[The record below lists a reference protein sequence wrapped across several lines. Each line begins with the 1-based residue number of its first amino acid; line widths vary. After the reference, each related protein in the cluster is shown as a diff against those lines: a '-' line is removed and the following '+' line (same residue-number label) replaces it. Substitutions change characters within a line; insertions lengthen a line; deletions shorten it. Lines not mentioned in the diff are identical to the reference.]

1 MGRSQETFGKK
12 EREKKKIKKR
22 KEKEEARLARKEEG
36 KSSFDDM
43 IAYVDENGMI
53 TDTPPD
59 PTVKK
64 KVVKAEDI
72 VLGIPQKDDTEE
84 DPERTGTV
92 SFFNHDKGYGF
103 IKDGDNGESMF
114 VHINNVLEEISEG
127 NKVTFEVQPG
137 LKGPEATKVKVVR
150 SDAPAPAAPSDST
163 DSADPAS

>member
-22 KEKEEARLARKEEG
+22 KEKAEPRVARKEGG

-43 IAYVDENGMI
+43 IAYVDENGQI
-53 TDTPPD
+53 VDTPPD

-64 KVVKAEDI
+64 EVIKAEDI
-72 VLGIPQKDDTEE
+72 VLGIPQKDDSDV
-84 DPERTGTV
+84 DPVRKGIV

-103 IKDGDNGESMF
+103 IKDTESQDSMF
-114 VHINNVLEEISEG
+114 VHINNVLEEINEG

-137 LKGPEATKVKVVR
+137 LKGPEATKVQVVR
-150 SDAPAPAAPSDST
+150 D
-163 DSADPAS
+163 

>member
-12 EREKKKIKKR
+12 EREKKKAKKR

-59 PTVKK
+59 PTKK
-64 KVVKAEDI
+64 KEVIKAEDI
-72 VLGIPQKDDTEE
+72 VLGIPQKDDVDF
-84 DPERTGTV
+84 DPVRKGVV

-103 IKDGDNGESMF
+103 IKDSDTQDSMF

-137 LKGPEATKVKVVR
+137 MKGPEAAKVQVVR
-150 SDAPAPAAPSDST
+150 D
-163 DSADPAS
+163 

>member
-12 EREKKKIKKR
+12 EREKKKAKKR

-59 PTVKK
+59 PTAKK
-64 KVVKAEDI
+64 KVKAEDI
-72 VLGIPQKDDTEE
+72 VLGIPQKDESDF
-84 DPERTGTV
+84 DPVRKGTV

-103 IKDGDNGESMF
+103 IKDSDSQESVF
-114 VHINNVLEEISEG
+114 VHINNVTEDITEG
-127 NKVTFEVQPG
+127 NKVSFEVEKG
-137 LKGPEATKVKVVR
+137 LKGPSAVKVKVIR
-150 SDAPAPAAPSDST
+150 
-163 DSADPAS
+163 

>member
-12 EREKKKIKKR
+12 EREKKKAKKR
-22 KEKEEARLARKEEG
+22 KDKEENKLARKEEG
-36 KSSFDDM
+36 KSSWEDM

-53 TDTPPD
+53 TNTPPD

-64 KVVKAEDI
+64 KVIKAEDI
-72 VLGIPQKDDTEE
+72 VLGIPQKDESDV
-84 DPERTGTV
+84 DPIRTGTV

-103 IKDGDNGESMF
+103 IKDADNGDSMF

-137 LKGPEATKVKVVR
+137 LKGPEAAKVKVVR
-150 SDAPAPAAPSDST
+150 
-163 DSADPAS
+163 

>member
-22 KEKEEARLARKEEG
+22 KEKEEAKLARKEEG

-64 KVVKAEDI
+64 VIVKAEDI
-72 VLGIPQKDDTEE
+72 VLGIPQKDDSEV
-84 DPERTGTV
+84 DPIRKGIV

-103 IKDGDNGESMF
+103 IKDTDSQDSMF
-114 VHINNVLEEISEG
+114 VHINNVLEEVNEG

-137 LKGPEATKVKVVR
+137 LKGPEATKVQVVR
-150 SDAPAPAAPSDST
+150 D
-163 DSADPAS
+163 

>member
-12 EREKKKIKKR
+12 EREKKKAKKR
-22 KEKEEARLARKEEG
+22 KEKEEARLARKEGG

-72 VLGIPQKDDTEE
+72 ELGIPKKDDSEY
-84 DPERTGTV
+84 DPVRKGVV
-92 SFFNHDKGYGF
+92 SFFNDEKGYGF
-103 IKDGDNGESMF
+103 IKDSESMESVF
-114 VHINNVLEEISEG
+114 VHINNVLEEIKEN
-127 NKVTFEVQPG
+127 NKVSFEVEKG
-137 LKGPEATKVKVVR
+137 LKGPSAVKVQVVR
-150 SDAPAPAAPSDST
+150 D
-163 DSADPAS
+163 

>member
-12 EREKKKIKKR
+12 EREKKKAKKR

-64 KVVKAEDI
+64 VVVKAEDI
-72 VLGIPQKDDTEE
+72 VLGIPQKDSSDF
-84 DPERTGTV
+84 DPVRKGVV

-103 IKDGDNGESMF
+103 IKDSDTQDSMF
-114 VHINNVLEEISEG
+114 VHINNVLEEINEG

-137 LKGPEATKVKVVR
+137 MKGPEATKVQVVR
-150 SDAPAPAAPSDST
+150 D
-163 DSADPAS
+163 